1 MTGST
6 VLSMRL
12 PLVFACACV
21 SSDTP
26 LVSIGFDFL
35 NSNEQPS
42 TNLLDLKNLALG
54 KFNTWQLS
62 VLRIILHIEIC
73 VRASLAVTPRKYRL
87 QRQRSYFTWDK
98 NNIARDLRQPSPT
111 TLTRVYNYMRNCCLL
126 ADSKSTMRDHSNHL
140 KSRHNFYIWHAMR
153 SCCGSKGHLPFLI
166 TMLNIVL

>member
-1 MTGST
+1 MGTARC
-6 VLSMRL
+6 RL
-12 PLVFACACV
+12 PVCLRRSIGSSLPRIIVEGHALHDGLNRPIYAPALVFACACV

-87 QRQRSYFTWDK
+87 QRQRSYFT
-98 NNIARDLRQPSPT
+98 
-111 TLTRVYNYMRNCCLL
+111 
-126 ADSKSTMRDHSNHL
+126 
-140 KSRHNFYIWHAMR
+140 
-153 SCCGSKGHLPFLI
+153 
-166 TMLNIVL
+166 